1 MAVVSA
7 ILIVLT
13 FIVNFI
19 LDFPFFWI
27 GYQFAY
33 YFMPAEKFLTGND
46 QVIFLSELTCL
57 AILIPAIFSTFGFMQ
72 WIFVYSTGAHDAKGA
87 DYDRLYKILQDLF
100 ALCWDELVFPC
111 NLVGL

>member
-1 MAVVSA
+1 MEGIGDDFMAVVSA

-57 AILIPAIFSTFGFMQ
+57 AIF
-72 WIFVYSTGAHDAKGA
+72 
-87 DYDRLYKILQDLF
+87 ILQ
-100 ALCWDELVFPC
+100 
-111 NLVGL
+111 GLMMLKEQIMIGYIKFFKICVDVKIQIHPDIVCM